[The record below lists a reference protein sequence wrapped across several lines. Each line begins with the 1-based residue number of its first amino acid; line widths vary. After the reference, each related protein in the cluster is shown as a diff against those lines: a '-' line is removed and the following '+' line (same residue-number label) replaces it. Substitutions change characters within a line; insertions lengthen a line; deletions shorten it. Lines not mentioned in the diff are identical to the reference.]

1 MAGEDQGK
9 WRQPVGCSNTCCHYM
24 SRCPPWLWT
33 RMPTDES
40 DQEDIVICACQY
52 TVVINVLLCLFS
64 VEVDFL
70 A

>member
-1 MAGEDQGK
+1 
-9 WRQPVGCSNTCCHYM
+9 
-24 SRCPPWLWT
+24 
-33 RMPTDES
+33 MPTDES
-40 DQEDIVICACQY
+40 GQEDIVMCACQY